1 MRNSYGKYMTEH
13 EQKFGS
19 DSERLQKWK
28 SALIEVSGLSG
39 KAYIIG
45 YEYEFIRKIVED
57 AVNIKHRL
65 YIRSTDRK

>member
-1 MRNSYGKYMTEH
+1 MTEH

-45 YEYEFIRKIVED
+45 CVAYFHI
-57 AVNIKHRL
+57 L
-65 YIRSTDRK
+65 